1 MVIDYIVNS
10 WYNIIMGYIVFAI
23 STISPLG
30 AHVNACAPLFCI
42 LLFFAFLI
50 DYCVYLWHNIDTAK
64 CADYAILQMYVQICG
79 VMGTVPVF

>member
-1 MVIDYIVNS
+1 MIDRIVKV
-10 WYNIIMGYIVFAI
+10 WYNTIMGYIVFAI

-30 AHVNACAPLFCI
+30 AHVNTCGPLFCI

-64 CADYAILQMYVQICG
+64 YADYAILQMYVQICEQDC
-79 VMGTVPVF
+79 VEV